1 MSAGFPYRPVYQP
14 AHGRH
19 LRLVA
24 KVMAPVNFDTRLYL
38 CSKPHPTHQ
47 IPIKSPTTPRSN
59 LKIKEATERAINF
72 YLNPSALKTSK
83 PTRKTGKIYLIDPTI
98 DDETLLVEAYE
109 SLSSASDLARDLADS
124 VDSPHRKKM
133 LILQQVILLSELVVS
148 RVLNNQRL
156 PN

>member
-1 MSAGFPYRPVYQP
+1 MNMFKVTPNPPDTDTIPYDAALEPQ
-14 AHGRH
+14 
-19 LRLVA
+19 
-24 KVMAPVNFDTRLYL
+24 N
-38 CSKPHPTHQ
+38 
-47 IPIKSPTTPRSN
+47 
-59 LKIKEATERAINF
+59 IKEATERAINF

-109 SLSSASDLARDLADS
+109 SLSSASDMARDLADS

-133 LILQQVILLSELVVS
+133 LILQQVIMLSELVVS
-148 RVLNNQRL
+148 RVLDNQRL